1 MPSFN
6 IDDFTSKFTKGGALA
21 SLFECTLTGG
31 QGTSNAS
38 AIGDFKFLCK
48 GVSFPAS
55 AITAAT
61 VTYMGRS
68 INIPGNRDAGQI
80 TTSIY
85 NDEMMEIRNYLES
98 CMERLNSHKSNKR
111 ESGLEGINSYTG
123 TMQVKQISKDS
134 SDFPKTYEFMNVWP
148 SSTGEIALSW
158 DTNDIQAFDVTWEYN
173 YWRSPDS
180 DVGM

>member
-1 MPSFN
+1 MASFN
-6 IDDFTSKFTKGGALA
+6 IDDFTSKLTMGGALA
-21 SLFECTLTGG
+21 SLFECSMTGG
-31 QGTSNAS
+31 QGTSNQS
-38 AIGDFKFLCK
+38 AFGDFKFLCK

-55 AITAAT
+55 AIEAAA

-68 INIPGNRDAGQI
+68 INIPGNRAAGQI

-85 NDEMMEIRNYLES
+85 NDEHMEIRNYLES
-98 CMERLNSHKSNKR
+98 WMERLNSHKSNKR
-111 ESGLEGINSYTG
+111 EGGLEGINSYTG
-123 TMQVKQISKDS
+123 TMQVKQIAKDAS
-134 SDFPKTYEFMNVWP
+134 SHTKTYEFMNCWP

-158 DTNDIQAFDVTWEYN
+158 DTNDIQTFDVTWEYN